1 MAATT
6 PDFLRGITVAQIV
19 GIMHNCHEGGVW
31 SLVDVTTVNRLSI
44 LTFKVGVIYPDSA
57 TDDRQI
63 IEITV
68 EEKASG
74 RP

>member
-1 MAATT
+1 MPST
-6 PDFLRGITVAQIV
+6 PDFLRGAAVAQVV
-19 GIMHNCHEGGVW
+19 GIMHNCHEGGSW
-31 SLVDVTTVNRLSI
+31 SLVDVTTINRLSI
-44 LTFKVGVIYPDSA
+44 MTFKVGMIYPEST

-68 EEKASG
+68 EEKDSG